1 MLYEGS
7 EPPKRVYH
15 ACDWA
20 REQHVPNGEAEYAHT
35 YNPTFL
41 TIKAPLGTESV
52 ATIPFLEDEQTRQP
66 RKAPRCSTTSRP
78 RHTATTASLRI
89 AASETTA
96 TSLRIAASET
106 TATSLRI
113 AASEATA
120 ASLRTAAGTATT
132 TIRIAAASTRYADHI
147 KQRP

>member
-1 MLYEGS
+1 MLYEGP

-15 ACDWA
+15 ACDWG

-52 ATIPFLEDEQTRQP
+52 ATIPFLEDEQSRQP
-66 RKAPRCSTTSRP
+66 RKASRCSSTSRP
-78 RHTATTASLRI
+78 CRKATT
-89 AASETTA
+89 
-96 TSLRIAASET
+96 
-106 TATSLRI
+106 TSLRI

-120 ASLRTAAGTATT
+120 ASLRTAAGAATT

-147 KQRP
+147 KRRP